1 MPELYT
7 KSNGTYRGKKQFKP
21 DPTRFLFNVDTLW
34 YTYDADNY
42 DEVMQDGLIQRLID
56 GKSVS
61 EDGEGT
67 DYIQLE
73 IGRYEYPVTFSIES
87 HGQAPIYAFQIRNQ
101 DMAIYFARRRRN
113 DGTFPVKVQINQF
126 KLWDMGVQ
134 DAFLES
140 LEVLTALGFRY
151 EAAKPNRIDLCVH
164 SDQFRWT
171 LDDLKS
177 LAYPQ
182 NVEKD
187 NKPNFVKL
195 DPCTGEFETV
205 YYGDRT
211 RLQLRL
217 YNKSIEIT
225 KKKKDYFREI
235 YQKNGMDAEKV
246 WNIEFEI
253 HRDYM
258 KGFACEET
266 GETGIFDTMDFLL
279 RLDGLSLLWTHLMSK
294 FNHPSAFWKQL
305 SKGDPNHF
313 VECKNFIFRLKD
325 IDTSKDREIPQI
337 RGRLQKL
344 ILNEELDPDADFMI
358 EAMKIF
364 TNMFHDYEGLK
375 EKDFTEDVLKKRKEY
390 MDVQML
396 KRTMAERQQTSN
408 KLELLTEL
416 LHKKTLHNADKVLL
430 KEKDAK

>member
-7 KSNGTYRGKKQFKP
+7 KPNGSLRGRKLFAP
-21 DPTRFLFNVDTLW
+21 DPKRFLFNVDTLW

-42 DEVMQDGLIQRLID
+42 DEVMQDGLMQRLID

-151 EAAKPNRIDLCVH
+151 EASKPNRIDLCVH
-164 SDQFRWT
+164 SDQFKWT
-171 LDDLKS
+171 LDDLKY
-177 LAYPQ
+177 LDYPR
-182 NVEKD
+182 NVEDD

-205 YYGDRT
+205 YYGDRK
-211 RLQLRL
+211 RLQLRM
-217 YNKSIEIT
+217 YNKSIEIV

-235 YQKNGMDAEKV
+235 YERNGMDAEKV

-279 RLDGLSLLWTHLMSK
+279 RLDGLSLLWTHLMEK
-294 FNHPSAFWKQL
+294 FNHPSAFWQVL
-305 SKGDPNHF
+305 RKGDPNSF
-313 VECKNFIFRLKD
+313 VECKNYIFRLKD
-325 IDTSKDREIPQI
+325 IDTTKEREIAQI

-344 ILNEELDPDADFMI
+344 ILNEELEADADFMV
-358 EAMKIF
+358 EAMKVF
-364 TNMFHDYEGLK
+364 VNMFHDYEEEK

-390 MDVQML
+390 MDIQML
-396 KRTMAERQQTSN
+396 KRTMADRRETTDHRA
-408 KLELLTEL
+408 LLNDL
-416 LHKKTLHNADKVLL
+416 LHKKKLHNAERVLIN
-430 KEKDAK
+430 ENAH